1 MSLSLHNVGHNG
13 LDTNFFFCNYRKSG
27 DTKLPLTQNR
37 VYNRPKYWMPLKP
50 NLANQLGF
58 FEVA

>member
-1 MSLSLHNVGHNG
+1 MSLSLYNVGHNG
-13 LDTNFFFCNYRKSG
+13 LDAIFFCNYRKSG
-27 DTKLPLTQNR
+27 DKKLPLTQKR

-58 FEVA
+58 LEVT